1 MSRKL
6 ILAALL
12 AAATALPAAAQQ
24 GPQQRA
30 LMQACGADYRAHCA
44 NTPRGEGRILA
55 CLRQNSAQLSQP
67 CRDAL
72 SRLPSR

>member
-6 ILAALL
+6 ILATLLL
-12 AAATALPAAAQQ
+12 AAAALPAAAQQ
-24 GPQQRA
+24 QGQRA
-30 LMQACGADYRAHCA
+30 LMQACSADYRSHCA

-55 CLRQNSAQLSQP
+55 CLRQNAAQLSQP

-72 SRLPSR
+72 SRLPGR